1 MLMHNFV
8 HELRARAFYNWN
20 DRIKA
25 GLPFEAKRFPCSQN
39 DLTLVDPALKRST
52 RDCIAVIAHTIQ
64 DFLCIKAA
72 VTGSVH
78 PNPKIV
84 VFNTQRIFV
93 FRISAQLLQNISAH
107 KCPCMAKLRAM
118 QKILWLRRGVIDHF
132 SKDTF
137 IIEKAHGAADNTRLR
152 VLGIQCEFLF
162 KPVRCADIIAV
173 HAGNIIS
180 ACSSQTFV
188 QGCIQSKIFLVSQE
202 GNALIV
208 PLKFTGNLPRFIR
221 RSIIADDKLPV
232 RYRLVLNG
240 GNCLR
245 QSVGA
250 VVCTHNHRNS
260 WIHNPQLLFWK
271 IPAQSSR

>member
-1 MLMHNFV
+1 MHNFV
-8 HELRARAFYNWN
+8 YELRARAFYNWN
-20 DRIKA
+20 GRIKA
-25 GLPFEAKRFPCSQN
+25 GLPFEAKRFSCSQN

-64 DFLCIKAA
+64 DFLCIKAT

-93 FRISAQLLQNISAH
+93 FRISAQRLQNISAH

-132 SKDTF
+132 SKDAF
-137 IIEKAHGAADNTRLR
+137 IIEKAHGATDNTRLR
-152 VLGIQCEFLF
+152 VLGIQCQFLF

-173 HAGNIIS
+173 HTGDILPTRGGQA
-180 ACSSQTFV
+180 FV
-188 QGCIQSKIFLVSQE
+188 QGRIQSEIFFIPQKD
-202 GNALIV
+202 NALIV

-240 GNCLR
+240 GRVRAQLYAPIITEIVGFIILTS
-245 QSVGA
+245 QS
-250 VVCTHNHRNS
+250 
-260 WIHNPQLLFWK
+260 
-271 IPAQSSR
+271 